1 MKNTNLTIFANFFVD
16 TEENFLRLQDSF
28 FSFYKVN
35 PKQWVIGVR
44 GSQKIKVKNFL
55 SSYLDKEIL
64 YIKILNDKSNWI
76 KESRNLFN
84 KVVQENIFLWVED
97 HICQITETKL
107 SKIIRE
113 FEEFEI
119 DQMVYSFWHDKLKQ
133 RIDFLKPK
141 ICNNFKYVEYPS
153 DKNKFLISNGIN
165 FVNALPAIY
174 SKKFM
179 NKILFSNSP
188 FLKRW
193 PKYTPFDFE
202 KKIGDIPH
210 LHNYAVPILEI
221 FAPIDDDHG
230 LLDSEFYSLQQRGLY
245 PLRITREQHLIKSK
259 RKKKSIP
266 IFSMIKKNKII
277 SYIYFFYRRIIL
289 TFS

>member
-1 MKNTNLTIFANFFVD
+1 MKNSNLTIFANFFVD

-64 YIKILNDKSNWI
+64 YIKILSDKSNWI

-84 KVVQENIFLWVED
+84 KVVQENIFIWVED

-113 FEEFEI
+113 FEEFKI
-119 DQMVYSFWHDKLKQ
+119 DQMVYSFWHDNLKR
-133 RIDFLKPK
+133 RIDFLKPQL
-141 ICNNFKYVEYPS
+141 CNNFKYVEFPP
-153 DKNKFLISNGIN
+153 DKNQFLISNGII

-174 SKKFM
+174 SKSFM

-193 PKYTPFDFE
+193 PKHTPFDFE
-202 KKIGDIPH
+202 KKIGDISH
-210 LHNYAVPILEI
+210 LHKYAVPILEI

-230 LLDSEFYSLQQRGLY
+230 FSDSGYYSLQKRGLY
-245 PLRITREQHLIKSK
+245 PLRVTREQHLIKSK
-259 RKKKSIP
+259 RKKGIP
-266 IFSMIKKNKII
+266 IFNIINKNRII
-277 SYIYFFYRRIIL
+277 SYIYFFCRRIIL
-289 TFS
+289 TFL